1 MYDPGTTTFMIMS
14 CALVLMM
21 GPALALFYGGLSRRK
36 NVVNTMLMCVMAMGV
51 VGCLWAI
58 LGDSIAYGGPDAF
71 DEEGNLVNAAALFVG
86 GFDRVFSSWSLTEM
100 LDALAAMPE
109 DATYADVAVGTYHGL
124 VDVAFQAAF
133 AMVTAAI
140 VTGSLAGR
148 MKFGALTFILVVWS
162 MVVYA
167 PMAHMVWGSGL
178 IGNENAI
185 GAIDFAGGTAVHIC
199 SGLGG
204 LVLALILGKR
214 MGFEVRVVRPHN
226 VLAVML
232 GCGLLFVGWF
242 GFNGGSALAADGYAA
257 LAICNTLL
265 AGCSASASLLV
276 VERIATGKPTLVGGC
291 TGILAGLVV
300 ITPACGFVDPMIA
313 IVMGIIVSPICY
325 FFIAVLKRKLGWD
338 DALDAFGCH
347 GVGGI
352 VGCILTGIFALPSL
366 SFNGLGGLLYTG
378 DPTLLVNQCLSVLVT
393 VAYVGIATAIIG
405 FAAKALFGGSLRV
418 AKDEETRGL
427 DTTVHGESGYP
438 SFTGLDQ

>member
-36 NVVNTMLMCVMAMGV
+36 NVVNTMLMCVMAMGA
-51 VGCLWAI
+51 VGCLWAV

-71 DEEGNLVNAAALFVG
+71 DEDGNLVNVAALFAG
-86 GFDRVFSSWSLTEM
+86 GFDRLFSSWSLAEM
-100 LDALAAMPE
+100 IDALSAVPE
-109 DATYADVAVGTYHGL
+109 NATYADVAVGTYPGL

-204 LVLALILGKR
+204 LILALILGKR
-214 MGFEVRVVRPHN
+214 MGFEIHVVRPHN
-226 VLAVML
+226 VPAVML

-265 AGCSASASLLV
+265 AGCAASASWLV
-276 VERIATGKPTLVGGC
+276 VERIVTGKPTLVGGC
-291 TGILAGLVV
+291 T
-300 ITPACGFVDPMIA
+300 
-313 IVMGIIVSPICY
+313 GIIVSPICY

-338 DALDAFGCH
+338 DALDAFGRH

-352 VGCILTGIFALPSL
+352 VGCILTGIFALPEL

-378 DPTLLVNQCLSVLVT
+378 DPTLLINQCLSVLVT
-393 VAYVGIATAIIG
+393 VVYVGIATAIIG
-405 FAAKALFGGSLRV
+405 FVAKALFGGSLRV
-418 AKDEETRGL
+418 GKDEETRGL

-438 SFTGLDQ
+438 SFAGLDQ

>member
-36 NVVNTMLMCVMAMGV
+36 NVVSTMLMCVMAMGA

-71 DEEGNLVNAAALFVG
+71 DEDGNLVNVAALFVG
-86 GFDRVFSSWSLTEM
+86 GFDRLFSSWSLAEM
-100 LDALAAMPE
+100 TNALSTAPE
-109 DATYADVAVGTYHGL
+109 SATYADVAVGTYPGL
-124 VDVAFQAAF
+124 IDVAFQAEF

-148 MKFGALTFILVVWS
+148 MKFGALAFILVVWS
-162 MVVYA
+162 MAVYA

-214 MGFEVRVVRPHN
+214 MDFEIRVVRPHN
-226 VLAVML
+226 VPAVML
-232 GCGLLFVGWF
+232 RCGLLFVGWF

-265 AGCSASASLLV
+265 AGCAASASWLV
-276 VERIATGKPTLVGGC
+276 VERIVTGKPTLVGGC

-352 VGCILTGIFALPSL
+352 VGCILTGIFAIPEL
-366 SFNGLGGLLYTG
+366 SFNGFGGLLYTG
-378 DPTLLVNQCLSVLVT
+378 DPTLLIDQCLSVLVT
-393 VAYVGIATAIIG
+393 VVYVGAATAIIG
-405 FAAKALFGGSLRV
+405 FVAKALFGGSLRV
-418 AKDEETRGL
+418 GKDEETRGL